1 MNAWTYKSSV
11 GLVFMKRSLLTAI
24 ALTATVIIGGITNV
38 PSAARAD
45 AITTSAVTDVFF
57 NTNGIVTLQ
66 TEYGAL
72 PFALTGTTAT
82 AAGQYFASQIAID
95 PQALYGQASLCI
107 GPTGIPTTTGCPVG
121 QPVPAFVLNAISNAV
136 DANILGLN
144 GGVVV
149 PIEPNPAQTA
159 FDNIVGIN
167 SSFVQQDT
175 DLELTYQFIITI
187 PNGGPDAG
195 EQLSILD
202 NFQIFQATP
211 IPTTFP
217 LFATGLGAMGLLSR
231 RKKRM
236 AAAV

>member
-1 MNAWTYKSSV
+1 MKTWICKSAVRLIFVRPS
-11 GLVFMKRSLLTAI
+11 LVTII
-24 ALTATVIIGGITNV
+24 AFTATVVISGLTYV

-45 AITTSAVTDVFF
+45 TITTSAVTDVFF
-57 NTNGIVTLQ
+57 DTSGIVTLQ

-72 PFALTGTTAT
+72 PFALTGATAT
-82 AAGQYFASQIAID
+82 AAGQSFAAQIAID

-107 GPTGIPTTTGCPVG
+107 GPTGVPTTTGCPVG
-121 QPVPAFVLNAISNAV
+121 QPVPAFVLNAISKAA
-136 DANILGLN
+136 DANILGLD
-144 GGVVV
+144 GGVGV

-159 FDNIVGIN
+159 FDNIVGFN
-167 SSFVQQDT
+167 PSFVQQDT
-175 DLELTYQFIITI
+175 DLELTYQFITAI

-217 LFATGLGAMGLLSR
+217 LFATGLGAMGFLSR
-231 RKKRM
+231 RRKRK
-236 AAAV
+236 AAAA